1 MKTVNGKITA
11 NKIFIG
17 ALAVV
22 IAALLWSLDGTFLRP
37 HLASVS
43 PTLVVFLEHTL
54 GFIILL
60 PFLFIYKS
68 ELKNITKKQWGTI
81 FWVALFG
88 GALGTTFF
96 TKALFLTGFVDISVV
111 ILLQKFQPIFA
122 ILLSAIIL
130 RERFPL
136 KFYIYAFC
144 ALIGGFFVTFKDP
157 SSINFGSTTTII
169 AVFSLL
175 AAFSWGS
182 STTFGKYS
190 LKNINY
196 GLLSALR
203 FGFTIIIMLIPAIKY
218 FSTLSSIESGVWK
231 TLTIIVFTS
240 GAVAMYLYYYGLK
253 KIPASLATLCEL
265 AWPFSAIIFD
275 YFFNHNIL
283 SATQIVGAIVLVI
296 AVTLATRL
304 NKTKIIS
311 GTVLAGNNN
320 GEKVG
325 ARTANLDISL
335 AKDIDKGL
343 YSCKVNLDGVFY
355 RGLLYY
361 GFNSLTNRDCLE
373 IHILEFNG
381 DIYGKNITVS
391 TERYLRFPKKFKNVE
406 KLSEQIKKDLAQSF
420 SE

>member
-1 MKTVNGKITA
+1 MKI
-11 NKIFIG
+11 IIG

-22 IAALLWSLDGTFLRP
+22 VAALLWSLDGIFLRP
-37 HLASVS
+37 QLASIS
-43 PTLVVFLEHTL
+43 PTLVVFLEHSF

-68 ELKNITKKQWGTI
+68 EIKNITKKQWGTI

-96 TKALFLTGFVDISVV
+96 TKALFLTGFVDVSVV

-130 RERFPL
+130 KERFPA
-136 KFYIYAFC
+136 KFYIYALC
-144 ALIGGFFVTFKDP
+144 ALIGGYFVTFKDP
-157 SSINFGSTTTII
+157 SSINLGNATTMMAI
-169 AVFSLL
+169 FSLL

-218 FSTLSSIESGVWK
+218 FSTLPSIESDVWR
-231 TLTIIVFTS
+231 TLIIIVFTS

-265 AWPFSAIIFD
+265 AWPFSAVIFD

-283 SATQIVGAIVLVI
+283 SATQIIGAVVLVI

-304 NKTKIIS
+304 NKTKIIN
-311 GTVLAGNNN
+311 GIVLAGNNN
-320 GEKVG
+320 GERTG

-335 AKDIDKGL
+335 AKNLPKGL
-343 YSCKVNLDGVFY
+343 YSCKVDLDGVFY

-361 GFNSLTNRDCLE
+361 GINSLTEKDCLE

-381 DIYGKNITVS
+381 DIYGKEITAI
-391 TERYLRFPKKFKNVE
+391 TERYLRFPKKFKSVE
-406 KLSEQIKKDLAQSF
+406 KLSEQIKKDLSQSF
-420 SE
+420 NE

>member
-1 MKTVNGKITA
+1 MQIK

-22 IAALLWSLDGTFLRP
+22 IAALLWSLDGIFLRP

-43 PTLVVFLEHTL
+43 PTLVVFLEHSL
-54 GFIILL
+54 GLIVLL

-68 ELKNITKKQWGTI
+68 ELKKISKKQWATI

-96 TKALFLTGFVDISVV
+96 TKALFLTGFVDVSVV

-130 RERFPL
+130 RERFPA
-136 KFYIYAFC
+136 KFYIYAFL
-144 ALIGGFFVTFKDP
+144 ALIGGYLVTFKNP
-157 SSINFGSTTTII
+157 GSINLGNATTMM

-203 FGFTIIIMLIPAIKY
+203 FGFTVIIMLIPAIKY
-218 FSTLSSIESGVWK
+218 FSTLSSIESNVWK
-231 TLTIIVFTS
+231 TLIIIVFTS

-265 AWPFSAIIFD
+265 AWPLSAIVFD

-283 SATQIVGAIVLVI
+283 STTQIFGAALLVV

-304 NKTKIIS
+304 NKIKIIS
-311 GTVLAGNNN
+311 GIVLSGNNN
-320 GEKVG
+320 GEKIG
-325 ARTANLDISL
+325 ARTANLDVGL
-335 AKDIDKGL
+335 AKDLAKGL
-343 YSCKVNLDGVFY
+343 YSCKVDLSGVFY
-355 RGLLYY
+355 PGLLYY
-361 GFNSLTNRDCLE
+361 GINSLTNKDCLE
-373 IHILEFNG
+373 IHVLEWSGNL
-381 DIYGKNITVS
+381 YGKNITIS
-391 TERYLRFPKKFKNVE
+391 TERYLRFPKRFKSVG

>member
-1 MKTVNGKITA
+1 MQIK

-17 ALAVV
+17 ASAVV
-22 IAALLWSLDGTFLRP
+22 AAALLWSLDGIFLRP
-37 HLASVS
+37 RLASVS
-43 PTLVVFLEHTL
+43 PVLVVFLEHGL
-54 GFIILL
+54 GFILLL
-60 PFLFIYKS
+60 PFLFIYKA
-68 ELKNITKKQWGTI
+68 ELKNITRKQWGTI

-96 TKALFLTGFVDISVV
+96 TKALFLTGFTDVSVV

-136 KFYIYAFC
+136 KFYVYAAL
-144 ALIGGFFVTFKDP
+144 ALIGGYFVTFKDP
-157 SSINFGSTTTII
+157 SSINFGNATTLM

-203 FGFTIIIMLIPAIKY
+203 FGLTMMIMLIPALRY
-218 FSTLSSIESGVWK
+218 FSTLPSINSGVWK
-231 TLTIIVFTS
+231 TLIIIVFTS

-265 AWPFSAIIFD
+265 AWPVSAIIFD

-283 SATQIVGAIVLVI
+283 STTQIIGVIVLI
-296 AVTLATRL
+296 TAVTLATRL

-311 GTVLAGNNN
+311 GVVLTGSNN
-320 GEKVG
+320 GKKTG
-325 ARTANLDISL
+325 ARTANLDITL
-335 AKDIDKGL
+335 AKDLPKGL
-343 YSCKVNLDGVFY
+343 YSCRVDMDGMSY

-361 GFNSLTNRDCLE
+361 GFNSLTNKDCLE
-373 IHILEFNG
+373 IHILDFNG
-381 DIYGKNITVS
+381 DIYGKNITVT
-391 TERYLRFPKKFKNVE
+391 TERYLRFPKKFKSVE

-420 SE
+420 NE